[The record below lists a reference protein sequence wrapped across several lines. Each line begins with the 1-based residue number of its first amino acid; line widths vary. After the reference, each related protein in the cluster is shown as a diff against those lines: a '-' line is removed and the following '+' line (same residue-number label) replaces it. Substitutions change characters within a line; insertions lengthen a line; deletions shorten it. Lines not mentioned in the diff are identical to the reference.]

1 MKKDK
6 KDIALHLREQ
16 SKRIDL
22 PIDVIRT
29 FCEAYA
35 EIVSLEMNDEMNK
48 SIIRRLQQQPEC
60 STIANFIQDEI
71 NRLTKERHEALKK
84 LSQYSMDKLAQ
95 LDEELGL

>member
-1 MKKDK
+1 MK

-16 SKRIDL
+16 SKRTDL

-29 FCEAYA
+29 FSEAYA
-35 EIVSLEMNDEMNK
+35 EIVSLEINE

-60 STIANFIQDEI
+60 STIANFMQDEI
-71 NRLTKERHEALKK
+71 NRLTKERDEALKK